1 MKYVTRFANA
11 LHRVAE
17 EIRNI
22 IPKVDELISNIK
34 KKIFLKAPYR
44 LQGFK
49 TIAPITLLSAESI
62 LNR

>member
-22 IPKVDELISNIK
+22 IPKVDELILNIK
-34 KKIFLKAPYR
+34 KNIFKSALS
-44 LQGFK
+44 
-49 TIAPITLLSAESI
+49 ITKF
-62 LNR
+62 